1 MNNVNTASDEV
12 HGLIGW
18 FATNHVAANL
28 MMFALIIGGV
38 VAVFMLKKET
48 MPEFNTDQIQ
58 IAVPYLGAAPE
69 EVETGVVLRVEEAI
83 ETIEGIR
90 EINSL
95 SSEGMGTV
103 TVEVEEGVELADMMD
118 KLKLAIDGISTFPA
132 ETERPTISENLWM
145 NAVLNVQLAGDLD
158 EATMKELI
166 DTIRE
171 EIIALPGVS
180 SAQAMGS
187 RPFEISIEISAAAL
201 REYGLTLN
209 EVSNTIRQWSL
220 DLPGGAIRSAAGDIR
235 LRATGQAY
243 TGQEFEDIVLLT
255 RRDGTRV
262 QLGDV
267 ATIRD
272 GFAEV
277 ESYAF
282 FNGKRSLGISVSAT
296 REENPLDISAAVR
309 SYVDERNATLP
320 PEAQLTVWMD
330 SSTFLEGRLDMM
342 LKNMALG
349 AVLVLIILGA
359 VPALEDRRLGD
370 SRHDSGLSRRVR
382 SNARYRRHH

>member
-1 MNNVNTASDEV
+1 MSEASASNEQP

-28 MMFALIIGGV
+28 MMISIIIGGI
-38 VAVFMLKKET
+38 VALFMLKKET
-48 MPEFNTDQIQ
+48 MPEFNSDQIQ
-58 IAVPYLGAAPE
+58 IQVPYRGAAPE

-83 ETIEGIR
+83 ETIEGIN
-90 EINSL
+90 EIASR

-132 ETERPTISENLWM
+132 ETERPIISERRFQNP
-145 NAVLNVQLAGDLD
+145 VVNVQLAGDLD

-171 EIIALPGVS
+171 EIVALPDVS
-180 SAQAMGS
+180 FAQTMGS
-187 RPFEISIEISAAAL
+187 RPFEISIEISEATL
-201 REYGLTLN
+201 RQYGLTLAGI
-209 EVSNTIRQWSL
+209 SRIIGQWSL
-220 DLPGGAIRSAAGDIR
+220 DMPGGAIRSAAGDIR

-255 RRDGTRV
+255 RPDGTRV
-262 QLGDV
+262 RLGDV

-277 ESYAF
+277 ESYSF
-282 FNGKRSLGISVSAT
+282 FNGKRSFGISAMAT
-296 REENPLDISAAVR
+296 KEENPLDISAAVR
-309 SYVDERNATLP
+309 AYVEERNATLRRKRSSPSGWTP
-320 PEAQLTVWMD
+320 PPCSRAA
-330 SSTFLEGRLDMM
+330 ST
-342 LKNMALG
+342 
-349 AVLVLIILGA
+349 
-359 VPALEDRRLGD
+359 
-370 SRHDSGLSRRVR
+370 
-382 SNARYRRHH
+382 